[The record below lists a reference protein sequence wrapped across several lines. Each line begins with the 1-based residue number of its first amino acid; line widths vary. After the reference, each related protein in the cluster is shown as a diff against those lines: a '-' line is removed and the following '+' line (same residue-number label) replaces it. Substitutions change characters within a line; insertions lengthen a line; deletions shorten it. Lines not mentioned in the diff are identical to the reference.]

1 MPGTRLQR
9 LRQRAMDANSRAAR
23 RTFPTA
29 AREVRF
35 QIRSVHPSSEDGVT
49 GLALEVVAVTRGR
62 LAATSY
68 VDRSDQAMAEDTRH
82 RGDHGTT
89 APGSRASG
97 SATTMAGVG
106 AVPGRWRHGHHGVLP
121 GPGGLAAAGLD
132 AEAGA
137 VPGPELL
144 GRSRDPGRRATAPAP
159 PAKAVVLTGGEPVR
173 LRQRRRH
180 LLRRARRAPPGAVPR
195 AGGPALPVPLP
206 DPDGRAAAAGAP
218 ADSEGG
224 PGQPDRRLR
233 DCPGRGPAELAVPD
247 RPAGERRPALRA
259 GQDGL
264 RR

>member
-1 MPGTRLQR
+1 MWTAPI
-9 LRQRAMDANSRAAR
+9 R
-23 RTFPTA
+23 RWQKTHA
-29 AREVRF
+29 
-35 QIRSVHPSSEDGVT
+35 T
-49 GLALEVVAVTRGR
+49 G
-62 LAATSY
+62 
-68 VDRSDQAMAEDTRH
+68 
-82 RGDHGTT
+82 GDHGTT

-206 DPDGRAAAAGAP
+206 DPDGRAA
-218 ADSEGG
+218 
-224 PGQPDRRLR
+224 
-233 DCPGRGPAELAVPD
+233 ELAVPD

-264 RR
+264 RRLPRRRPAGLRGGGAPAGGSRHR

>member
-1 MPGTRLQR
+1 MWTAPI
-9 LRQRAMDANSRAAR
+9 R
-23 RTFPTA
+23 RWQKTHA
-29 AREVRF
+29 
-35 QIRSVHPSSEDGVT
+35 T
-49 GLALEVVAVTRGR
+49 G
-62 LAATSY
+62 
-68 VDRSDQAMAEDTRH
+68 
-82 RGDHGTT
+82 GDHGTT

-106 AVPGRWRHGHHGVLP
+106 
-121 GPGGLAAAGLD
+121 

-264 RR
+264 RRLPRRRPAGLRGGGAPAGGSRHPAGLVLAAVR